1 MARRAQANPISL
13 FSFQDII
20 TSVTGIM
27 ILLTLLMALELSQ
40 RSLQSPSVQTAVV
53 TDQLETAVV
62 DSEQEIARL
71 EADLA
76 NRDKKLQELAAIDE
90 RRLLD
95 ESADIE
101 QQVSQ
106 LTASSPDL
114 AKQAEQAAR
123 RREQAEITNQDRQ
136 KDIDTARALT
146 ERAAEVEAK
155 LAKLQS
161 TNRVIY
167 NPAPGSSK
175 SAWLVEI
182 TDSELR
188 AAPLGQATSPTV
200 FKGNASARLA
210 AFRAWARTRDRRGEY
225 FVLLVKPSGI
235 DAFDELHEALG
246 KLGFDLGFDIV
257 DAAET
262 VIDDQT
268 GAGI

>member
-1 MARRAQANPISL
+1 MARRVQANPISL

-53 TDQLETAVV
+53 TEQLETAVV
-62 DSEQEIARL
+62 DSEQEITRL

-90 RRLLD
+90 QRLLD
-95 ESADIE
+95 ESVDIE
-101 QQVSQ
+101 HQISQ
-106 LTASSPDL
+106 LAAGSSNL
-114 AKQAEQAAR
+114 AAQAEAAAR
-123 RREQAEITNQDRQ
+123 RREQAESSSQDRQ
-136 KDIDTARALT
+136 KDVDTARELMV
-146 ERAAEVEAK
+146 RAAELQAK

-161 TNRVIY
+161 TNRVLY

-188 AAPLGQATSPTV
+188 AAPLGQATPPTV
-200 FKGNASARLA
+200 FKGNASARLT
-210 AFRAWARTRDRRGEY
+210 AFQAWARTRDRRGEY

-235 DAFDELHEALG
+235 DLFDQLHEALG

-257 DAAET
+257 DSTET

-268 GAGI
+268 GAGV